1 MKRKFN
7 IYYAKYLFE
16 RFQSESRLILS
27 GKFHSGFCTICEKRT
42 IFVHRGKYLR
52 EKFRCIYCDSFSR
65 WRALVYILNK
75 YFPNYR
81 DLAIHESSP
90 SGSVS
95 DKLLR
100 ECKSYTPSHSW
111 QNVPKGDYHEG
122 IRCENLEKQTFSD
135 QSFDI
140 VITQDVFEHVLNP
153 DKAFVEIERTLKPNG
168 VHLFTVPWN
177 KNQPTFVRVKDSSS
191 GFQYFA
197 DEKFHGN
204 PIDPSGSLVITD
216 WGDNLVDYIY
226 STSSMKTKIF
236 FLDNS
241 RYGFIRRSE
250 VFLSYKPQHP
260 NLIINNKKW

>member
-153 DKAFVEIERTLKPNG
+153 DKAFAEIGRTLKPNG
-168 VHLFTVPWN
+168 VHIFTVPWN
-177 KNQPTFVRVKDSSS
+177 SNQPTFVRARNSSS
-191 GFQYFA
+191 GIQYFA
-197 DEKFHGN
+197 EKKYHGN
-204 PIDPSGSLVITD
+204 PIDPNGSLVITD
-216 WGDNLVDYIY
+216 WGDNLINYIN
-226 STSSMKTKIF
+226 SASGMKTKIF
-236 FLDNS
+236 PLVNP
-241 RYGFIRRSE
+241 RYGFIRKTE
-250 VFLSYKPQHP
+250 VFISYKP
-260 NLIINNKKW
+260 IIHKFNKE